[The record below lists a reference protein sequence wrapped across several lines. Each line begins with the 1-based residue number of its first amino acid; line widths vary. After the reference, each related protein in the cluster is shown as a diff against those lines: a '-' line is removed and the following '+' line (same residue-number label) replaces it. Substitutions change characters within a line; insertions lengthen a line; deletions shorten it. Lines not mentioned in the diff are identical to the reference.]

1 MSEAT
6 LDILTLVGFIGVC
19 IIGAAI
25 VTFIN
30 RMQKVKTV
38 CARVVKKEIMNPG
51 ITSQVGVPKCRI
63 HFAIYDGSNK
73 KTVKYKVSEKCYA
86 RIPQTASGK
95 LMLRGSELISFS
107 GDDFSVE
114 F

>member
-6 LDILTLVGFIGVC
+6 LGILTLVGFIGLC
-19 IIGAAI
+19 MIGAAS
-25 VTFIN
+25 VTVIN

-38 CARVVKKEIMNPG
+38 FARVVNKEIMNPG
-51 ITSQVGVPKCRI
+51 VTSQAGMPKCRV
-63 HFAIYDGSNK
+63 HFAIDDGRNK

-95 LMLRGSELISFS
+95 LTLRGSELISFS